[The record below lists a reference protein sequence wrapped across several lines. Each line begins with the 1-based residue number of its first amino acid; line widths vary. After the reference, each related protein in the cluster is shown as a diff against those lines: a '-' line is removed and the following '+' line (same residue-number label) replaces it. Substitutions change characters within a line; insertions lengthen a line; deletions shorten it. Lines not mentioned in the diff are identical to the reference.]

1 MRVITGEY
9 RGRKLETPTG
19 YEIRPTSDKVKESI
33 FNLLMNDTWGQVF
46 CDLFS
51 GTGSLGIE
59 ALSRG
64 AKKCYF
70 CDSARESIRLTR
82 WNIEHCGAEER
93 AVILQGDYQRTLDR
107 IHEKVDVFLLD
118 PPYRAGLYEKCLLK
132 IDRLDLLSRNG
143 IIITEHGS
151 RDAMPESAG
160 RLKRVRECRYGKT
173 VVSIYRYPQESVS
186 EEE

>member
-33 FNLLMNDTWGQVF
+33 FNLLMHDTWGRIF
-46 CDLFS
+46 CDLFC

-64 AKKCYF
+64 AEKCYF

-82 WNIEHCGAEER
+82 RNIEHCGAEES
-93 AVILQGDYQRTLDR
+93 AVVLQGDYQRALSR
-107 IHEKVDVFLLD
+107 IPEQVDVFLLD

-132 IDRLDLLSRNG
+132 IDKLDLLSRNG
-143 IIITEHGS
+143 IIIAEHGS

-160 RLKRVRECRYGKT
+160 GLKRVREYRYGKT
-173 VVSIYRYPQESVS
+173 AVSVYRYPQESAS
-186 EEE
+186 QEE